1 MRTIR
6 TRKHTAAL
14 GAVTAIL
21 ALALTACGDNDTGT
35 KSAGSVD
42 NTASAA
48 SSDATQ
54 SSDSK
59 KNTDTGTDTGTSK
72 SGSTAQ
78 NAGATKTGTS
88 NGSSSKG
95 GSTASGNTSDS
106 YAYKH
111 PCKSS
116 DLSVRVYPREGSA
129 TQQVIEVNN
138 TGANSCGL
146 SYFPRV
152 SLGAA
157 KASDHSGD
165 ITPAVPGGLGGAPA
179 YPVKPKT
186 AAIAVIDL
194 NPSGG
199 NGLTWIDE
207 MNVLADG
214 DHMPNAD
221 TQNFA
226 LGPDVKVRDPKLGL
240 YEASIA
246 DAVNS
251 MKSAGKS

>member
-14 GAVTAIL
+14 GAVTAVL
-21 ALALTACGDNDTGT
+21 ALALTACGGGDETGT
-35 KSAGSVD
+35 KSAGSAD
-42 NTASAA
+42 NAASAGA
-48 SSDATQ
+48 STDAGQPSDAT
-54 SSDSK
+54 K
-59 KNTDTGTDTGTSK
+59 ATGTSK
-72 SGSTAQ
+72 ADSTAQ
-78 NAGATKTGTS
+78 NTGATKTGTS
-88 NGSSSKG
+88 KTSTSKG

-152 SLGAA
+152 SLGAS

-199 NGLTWIDE
+199 NGLTWINE

-221 TQNFA
+221 TQNFE

-240 YEASIA
+240 YRGTVA
-246 DAVNS
+246 DAVSS

>member
-14 GAVTAIL
+14 GAVTAVL
-21 ALALTACGDNDTGT
+21 ALALTACNGDDSGT
-35 KSAGSVD
+35 KSAGAA
-42 NTASAA
+42 NNAA
-48 SSDATQ
+48 SDGASTDASQ
-54 SSDSK
+54 PADGK
-59 KNTDTGTDTGTSK
+59 DTDTAKTGGAAQNTGATKAGTS
-72 SGSTAQ
+72 
-78 NAGATKTGTS
+78 KTGTS
-88 NGSSSKG
+88 NSGSATG
-95 GSTASGNTSDS
+95 GNTSDS

-111 PCKSS
+111 PCKSG
-116 DLSVRVYPREGSA
+116 DLSIRVYPREGSA
-129 TQQVIEVNN
+129 TQHVIEVNN

-157 KASDHSGD
+157 KASDHSKD

-194 NPSGG
+194 NPSGA

-207 MNVLADG
+207 LNVLADG
-214 DHMPNAD
+214 DHMANAD
-221 TQNFA
+221 TQNFP
-226 LGPDVKVRDPKLGL
+226 LGPDVKVLDPKLGL
-240 YEASIA
+240 YRSTVA
-246 DAVNS
+246 DAVTS
-251 MKSAGKS
+251 MKSAGNS